1 MCVEREDSILKREE
15 ARKCRYQSRCGAVLC
30 WHSSKEKGK
39 KKEKSRVEEVGSCE
53 SRGRI
58 VVSTGQLLVHPIA
71 GARWFVPLTKW
82 RIRKSFSR
90 KLSLAFPLSLYHPT
104 LLPIAIPPPS
114 EPDHRLLYLFL
125 RRQQRQPLAQQQFDK
140 SIRVS
145 SPQNLVSW
153 LLIITQAYT
162 ARKRKKTP

>member
-1 MCVEREDSILKREE
+1 MSISKPLRS
-15 ARKCRYQSRCGAVLC
+15 CAVLAQL
-30 WHSSKEKGK
+30 KGEGK
-39 KKEKSRVEEVGSCE
+39 KRKKSRVEEVGSCE

-58 VVSTGQLLVHPIA
+58 VVPTGQLLVHPIA

-114 EPDHRLLYLFL
+114 ESQTTVCFISFSDGSSGSLLPSSSSINPYASALHRTSSLGCSSSH
-125 RRQQRQPLAQQQFDK
+125 RPTQPEREKRHQQHPTVLE
-140 SIRVS
+140 I
-145 SPQNLVSW
+145 
-153 LLIITQAYT
+153 
-162 ARKRKKTP
+162 